1 MALSGM
7 RAFITG
13 GRKGIGRGVALT
25 LADSGCSAV
34 RVADVIDD
42 VVTQQVGEKCM
53 KDKAVSMS
61 TSLML
66 VYRTDAL
73 L

>member
-25 LADSGCSAV
+25 LAGSGCSAV

-42 VVTQQVGEKCM
+42 EVTQQV
-53 KDKAVSMS
+53 
-61 TSLML
+61 
-66 VYRTDAL
+66 
-73 L
+73 